1 MRWLVTQHLSLLYSI
16 PSCPYIPSHPAC
28 CWLVLIFWGLV
39 PPRRT
44 SRIYTTGSERDQSR
58 HEALQDADEQRE
70 GGRNKKEESHTP
82 GLSMK
87 FKKRPMFKNKTSNG
101 SRRRRCV
108 LHILSILLTLF
119 FCWAT
124 QLNIPLMENGN
135 CCRTPPHFVIS
146 STFSDGRDVQFL
158 TFPTRMAPRVSL
170 SRHFVSR
177 LTFDLYE
184 PILEK

>member
-58 HEALQDADEQRE
+58 HEALQDADEQWE

-119 FCWAT
+119 FLGDSIEYPADGEWQLPPYAT
-124 QLNIPLMENGN
+124 AFCYFLDIFRWQRCSISDVSHENGPA
-135 CCRTPPHFVIS
+135 RVFITPFCI
-146 STFSDGRDVQFL
+146 
-158 TFPTRMAPRVSL
+158 
-170 SRHFVSR
+170 
-177 LTFDLYE
+177 
-184 PILEK
+184 